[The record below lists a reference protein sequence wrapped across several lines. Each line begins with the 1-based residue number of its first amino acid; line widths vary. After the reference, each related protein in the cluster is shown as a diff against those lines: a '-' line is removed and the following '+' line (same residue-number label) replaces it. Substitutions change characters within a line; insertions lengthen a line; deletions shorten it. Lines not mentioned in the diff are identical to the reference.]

1 MLDKK
6 NNIVGVILAGGLSR
20 RMGNQ
25 NKSFMPL
32 ANKPLFEHVLER
44 FLPQCDTV
52 LINSNSQS
60 RQLAS
65 YNLPIIKDTLEGY
78 LGPLAGILSAMEW
91 TKQQLPETQWIA
103 SVPVDTPFLPKDLVS
118 TLYQSIQKKHST
130 LVGVS
135 SNGRTH
141 PVIGLWSTRLVD
153 DLRLALNDEGLRK
166 IDLWTARY
174 SISHQDFS
182 NEVFDPFFNINSQED
197 LIQAES
203 LIKKNPR
210 LIDI

>member
-1 MLDKK
+1 MPDQ
-6 NNIVGVILAGGLSR
+6 NNDIVGVILAGGLSR

-25 NKSFMPL
+25 DKSFMSL

-44 FLPQCDTV
+44 FSPQCSTV
-52 LINSNSQS
+52 LINTNKQS
-60 RQLAS
+60 KQLAS

-78 LGPLAGILSAMEW
+78 LGPLAGILAAMQW
-91 TKQQLPETQWIA
+91 TKQHLPQTKWIA

-118 TLYQSIQKKHST
+118 TLYQTLQKNNST

-141 PVIGLWSTRLVD
+141 PVIGLWSTHLAD
-153 DLRLALNDEGLRK
+153 DLRLALNNEGLRK

-174 SISHQDFS
+174 NMSHQDFS
-182 NEVFDPFFNINSQED
+182 NEVLDPFFNINSSDD
-197 LIQAES
+197 LIQAEL
-203 LIKKNPR
+203 LIKQNPA
-210 LIDI
+210 